1 MDEWYDLERILC
13 CVRQGPMELDAEM
26 TSSLEQQL
34 GKNLETGEDSDSEE
48 GDNLPV
54 EWEAV
59 SLFSNTIFF

>member
-1 MDEWYDLERILC
+1 
-13 CVRQGPMELDAEM
+13 MELDAEM

-48 GDNLPV
+48 GDTLPV

-59 SLFSNTIFF
+59 RLFSNAFNFYHNCSVWIAFFY